1 MKSVFILLIL
11 ISTNLF
17 AEIGLTKTECDQK
30 YGNATP
36 EQGNEGFVYSHKKLK
51 ITTYFENDK
60 CWQIVYNSERKFSKS
75 QFKLIVKKNCN
86 EKYKLDN
93 EDKQQKSKHYRS
105 KNFFIDAKEKEIV
118 ITYQPS

>member
-1 MKSVFILLIL
+1 MKSLFIFFSLF
-11 ISTNLF
+11 STSLF
-17 AEIGLTKTECDQK
+17 AEIGMTKAECNQK
-30 YGNATP
+30 YGEATP
-36 EQGNEGFVYSHKKLK
+36 EPDNEGFIYTHKKLK
-51 ITTYFENDK
+51 ITTYFENGK

-93 EDKQQKSKHYRS
+93 EDKREKSKHYRS
-105 KNFFIDAKEKEIV
+105 KNFFIDTKEKEIV